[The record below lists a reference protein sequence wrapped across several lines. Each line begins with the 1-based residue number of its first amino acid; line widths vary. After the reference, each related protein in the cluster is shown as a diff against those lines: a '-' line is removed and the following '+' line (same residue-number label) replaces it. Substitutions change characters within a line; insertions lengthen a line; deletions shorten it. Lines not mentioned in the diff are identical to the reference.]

1 VSILSA
7 GLRRVTARPRR
18 FLRAQYDLV
27 RDSIER
33 FYEMDG
39 IDRSMAIAAQAFT
52 ALIPLVII
60 SAVVTESGKGKNLA
74 DQIVDRF
81 GLDGA
86 TADAVRR
93 GLPSTGA
100 VEDGLS
106 ALSVFILVVSALS
119 FTRALQR
126 MYARAW
132 DVDARGMRD
141 TGWGI
146 AWLAVVTIYVLLH
159 PALHGHVSTNL
170 GLALSFAGGTVFW
183 LFTPYVILA
192 RQLSWRR
199 LVPQAVLTA
208 IGMDAFRAASSI
220 YMPHAL
226 ASSAKQFGTL
236 GFAFSI
242 VSWLFGAA
250 VVITA
255 AAAIGSTLSRTVPTR
270 YRR

>member
-1 VSILSA
+1 VSIVSA

-18 FLRAQYDLV
+18 FLRSQYELV
-27 RDSIER
+27 RDSLER
-33 FYEMDG
+33 FAEMDG
-39 IDRSMAIAAQAFT
+39 FDRSMSIAAQAFT
-52 ALIPLVII
+52 ALVPLVII
-60 SAVVTESGKGKNLA
+60 AAVITEGGKGKSLG
-74 DQIVDRF
+74 DQIITRF
-81 GLDGA
+81 GLKGA
-86 TADAVRR
+86 AADAIRS
-93 GLPSTGA
+93 GLPSTGS
-100 VEDGLS
+100 VEDSLS
-106 ALSVFILVVSALS
+106 VLSVFILVVSALS

-132 DVDARGMRD
+132 DVQARGMRD

-146 AWLAVVTIYVLLH
+146 GWLAVVTLYFLLH
-159 PALHGHVSTNL
+159 PVLHGHVSTNL
-170 GLALSFAGGTVFW
+170 GLALSFVGGTLFW

-208 IGMDAFRAASSI
+208 IGMDAFRAGSTI

-226 ASSAKQFGTL
+226 TSSAKQFGTL
-236 GFAFSI
+236 GVTFSI
-242 VSWLFGAA
+242 ISWLFAAA

>member
-1 VSILSA
+1 
-7 GLRRVTARPRR
+7 
-18 FLRAQYDLV
+18 
-27 RDSIER
+27 
-33 FYEMDG
+33 
-39 IDRSMAIAAQAFT
+39 
-52 ALIPLVII
+52 
-60 SAVVTESGKGKNLA
+60 
-74 DQIVDRF
+74 
-81 GLDGA
+81 
-86 TADAVRR
+86 
-93 GLPSTGA
+93 
-100 VEDGLS
+100 
-106 ALSVFILVVSALS
+106 
-119 FTRALQR
+119 
-126 MYARAW
+126 
-132 DVDARGMRD
+132 
-141 TGWGI
+141 
-146 AWLAVVTIYVLLH
+146 VTIYVLLH

-270 YRR
+270 SRR